1 LVEFEIFF
9 ESFYY
14 TLKYINIFADALTD
28 NGVEDGGLLKT
39 MMEKAKN
46 GDLLGRKLVAMAQ
59 EKANQIKTLVANAT
73 PIIMEVVTEGVNRDR
88 DGRVAAK
95 NAVERLGSEIDGLIG
110 AAQQTIAASPV
121 LTGTINR
128 VEAGTERQVAAIVDV
143 LPSIEEPQLET
154 PEQMSLQERLNAE
167 IAQNGSQADPKVKAQ
182 SQQAQPSL

>member
-1 LVEFEIFF
+1 
-9 ESFYY
+9 
-14 TLKYINIFADALTD
+14 
-28 NGVEDGGLLKT
+28 
-39 MMEKAKN
+39 
-46 GDLLGRKLVAMAQ
+46 VAMAQ
-59 EKANQIKTLVANAT
+59 EKANKIKTLVANAT

-110 AAQQTIAASPV
+110 AAQQTVAASPA
-121 LTGTINR
+121 LTGTIDRIKQIER
-128 VEAGTERQVAAIVDV
+128 VEAGGEGQVAAIVDV

-167 IAQNGSQADPKVKAQ
+167 IAQNDRPPADTKVKAQ